1 MSDYARRLSERSGP
15 PAPATRAAHRTSL
28 ALLGVALLLTLQSGC
43 EGCSSVDRRTLTDA
57 GPPVNV
63 WTARSDEALAIAIG
77 EAQREATRQH
87 RRVLLVFVGFG
98 DADSEAVI
106 RVLAEAPAAAVLRE
120 RYVPV
125 YVNVGREGV
134 DHTRLRHAHDVRK
147 LATLVVLEASGR
159 RVARQTFA
167 PVSDVRPLSSETLA
181 QWLGTP
187 RGR

>member
-1 MSDYARRLSERSGP
+1 MHDTLRGFH
-15 PAPATRAAHRTSL
+15 RAALRERALVFLSVVL
-28 ALLGVALLLTLQSGC
+28 AALAYTGC
-43 EGCSSVDRRTLTDA
+43 EGCGSVERRTRTDA

-77 EAQREATRQH
+77 EAQRDATRQH

-106 RVLAEAPAAAVLRE
+106 RLLAEAPAAALLRE

-167 PVSDVRPLSSETLA
+167 PVRDVRPLSPETLA
-181 QWLGTP
+181 QWLRTP

>member
-1 MSDYARRLSERSGP
+1 MHDTLRRLHH
-15 PAPATRAAHRTSL
+15 AALRGRTLVFLS
-28 ALLGVALLLTLQSGC
+28 VALAVLAQSGC
-43 EGCSSVDRRTLTDA
+43 EGCGSVERRSLTDA

-63 WTARSDEALAIAIG
+63 WTARSDEALAIALG
-77 EAQREATRQH
+77 EAQRDATRQH
-87 RRVLLVFVGFG
+87 RRVLLVFVGFA

-106 RVLAEAPAAAVLRE
+106 RVLARAPAAAVLRE
-120 RYVPV
+120 RYVAV

-167 PVSDVRPLSSETLA
+167 PVSDVRPLSPETLA
-181 QWLGTP
+181 QWLTTP

>member
-1 MSDYARRLSERSGP
+1 MHDTLRRLH
-15 PAPATRAAHRTSL
+15 RAADGGR
-28 ALLGVALLLTLQSGC
+28 ALVLLSVALAVLAQSACQGC
-43 EGCSSVDRRTLTDA
+43 GNVETQPQVDA

-63 WTARSDEALAIAIG
+63 WTARSDEALTIALG
-77 EAQREATRQH
+77 EAQREATRRH

-106 RVLAEAPAAAVLRE
+106 RLLAEPSTAAVLRE

-167 PVSDVRPLSSETLA
+167 PVSDVRTLSAETLA
-181 QWLGTP
+181 QWLSAP